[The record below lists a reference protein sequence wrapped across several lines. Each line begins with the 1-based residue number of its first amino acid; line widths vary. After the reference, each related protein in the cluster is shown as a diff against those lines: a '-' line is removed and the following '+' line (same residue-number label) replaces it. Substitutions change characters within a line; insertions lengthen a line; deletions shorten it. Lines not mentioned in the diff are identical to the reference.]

1 MVHFFQQPV
10 SEIPIPEEFTNPFD
24 YKPHPLCIAAVK
36 EVEEE
41 LSKMAFWKE
50 HPEEGKMF
58 GVLVIQTPEKILGF
72 LAAFSGILA
81 GSYLH
86 PYFVPP
92 IYNLQNPSGF
102 FRQEE
107 QQISAINT
115 QIRQLEESPEYLRN
129 LQRLKEI
136 EREAETALSSAR
148 IQLKKNKAHRDMLRQ
163 QTDSFYDMETLA
175 RESQYQKAEFK
186 RLEQKWKAQI
196 TALQNETTPV
206 ADQIEQ
212 LKTERKQ
219 RSANLQQKL
228 FEQFQLLNANGEI
241 RNLYD
246 IFQAYNHSI
255 PPAGAGECAAPKLLQ
270 YAYLHQLKPIAMAEF
285 WWGCSPKTEIRRQGN
300 FYPAC
305 QGKCGPILHFML
317 QGLDTETPVIPGKQ
331 QYSGF
336 PEIVYEDRW
345 LLVINKPEGLLSIPG
360 KTTQPSVYTLVRQR
374 YPEATGPL
382 LVHRLDMD
390 TSGLLVIAK
399 DKDIHERLQ
408 KQFLRQ
414 TVRKRYVALL
424 DGTIRTTEGCIA
436 LPLRPDLYDRPR
448 QIADD
453 VFGKPAVTRYR
464 VLEKNGRYTRI
475 AFYPQTGRTHQLR
488 VHAAHPLGL
497 DCPIA
502 GDPLYGKSA
511 ERLYLHAEYIEFT
524 HPVTGQKIALEKPA
538 DF

>member
-1 MVHFFQQPV
+1 MIHFFRHPV
-10 SEIPIPEEFTNPFD
+10 SRTALPGLFTNPFH
-24 YKPHPLCIAAVK
+24 YTPHPLCVEAAK
-36 EVEEE
+36 EVQDY
-41 LSKMAFWKE
+41 LSAMNLWKRN
-50 HPEEGKMF
+50 PEEGKMF
-58 GVLVIQTPEKILGF
+58 GVLIVLTPEGQTGF
-72 LAAFSGILA
+72 LAAFSGILD

-92 IYNLQNPSGF
+92 IYNLQQPDGF

-107 QQISAINT
+107 SRISNLNRQI
-115 QIRQLEESPEYLRN
+115 QQLENHPDYLQALRE
-129 LQRLKEI
+129 QVEKEAQ
-136 EREAETALSSAR
+136 AEDALSAAKLK
-148 IQLKKNKAHRDMLRQ
+148 LKKGKADRDRIRRQ
-163 QTDSFYDMETLA
+163 NPPGLDPSVLI
-175 RESQYQKAEFK
+175 RESQYQKAEYK
-186 RLEQKWKAQI
+186 RLEKYWKIQKDAVQQHVNGF
-196 TALQNETTPV
+196 TER
-206 ADQIEQ
+206 IEA
-212 LKTERKQ
+212 LKTERRK
-219 RSANLQQKL
+219 RSARLQERL
-228 FEQFQLLNANGEI
+228 FQQFKLLNARGET
-241 RNLYD
+241 RSLYD
-246 IFQAYNHSI
+246 IFREQGQNN

-270 YAYLHQLKPIAMAEF
+270 FAYSHQCCPIAMAEF

-424 DGTIRTTEGCIA
+424 DGTIRTEEGCIA
-436 LPLRPDLYDRPR
+436 LPLRPDLHDRPR

-464 VLEKNGRYTRI
+464 VLEKNDRYTRI

-488 VHAAHPLGL
+488 VHAAHTLGL